1 MADIEGTITLLPN
14 IQTRN
19 HYLLQTKTVLDKINS
34 WVHLYA

>member
-14 IQTRN
+14 IQTHN